1 MTINPGDAGLDELM
15 LLTIAAKSI
24 QHKLHRKREIWRYK
38 MDRNASG
45 PWPVAGFLMAT
56 ALATTISG
64 SAAAQSPAPK
74 IFSRSSAS
82 AAQSYWTPQR
92 MAAAKPKGIL
102 ASGAIQPTAT
112 PLATG
117 APGAAGGLMP
127 GGQAINRLQFPLLQS
142 PSRPAAAPIPADGAF
157 PGPYT
162 TYQYAGRYL
171 LYPISTIG
179 KLFFTEPGVG
189 NFVCSASVTYG
200 GSALNIVWTAG
211 HCVANGGHS
220 AFYTNW
226 LYCPSYDSAQGGVN
240 PAVGCWSW
248 SFATTSS
255 EWFTSG
261 TLSRD
266 YAIIG
271 LQPNGTVKNANVATV
286 TGGLGFAWN
295 WARDQAW
302 FFLGYPAA
310 SPFTGGKVIL
320 TASEH
325 RYDDSGQGSPPTNS
339 WGSNQTPG
347 ASGSPGILFFTLNG
361 GYINTDTSYYYTS
374 QAGQELQGPY
384 FDSEV
389 CNFWKSNTGYTG
401 TC

>member
-1 MTINPGDAGLDELM
+1 MNRDISGA
-15 LLTIAAKSI
+15 
-24 QHKLHRKREIWRYK
+24 WR
-38 MDRNASG
+38 
-45 PWPVAGFLMAT
+45 VAGFLIAT

-74 IFSRSSAS
+74 IFNRS
-82 AAQSYWTPQR
+82 AASTVHSYWTPER

-102 ASGAIQPTAT
+102 ASGAAQPAAA

-117 APGAAGGLMP
+117 APGAAGGSLP
-127 GGQAINRLQFPLLQS
+127 GGAAINRLQLPLLQS
-142 PSRPAAAPIPADGAF
+142 PSRPTAAPIPADGAF

-189 NFVCSASVTYG
+189 DFVCSASVTT
-200 GSALNIVWTAG
+200 GSASINNVIWTAG

-220 AFYTNW
+220 AFFTNW
-226 LYCPSYDSAQGGVN
+226 LFCPSYDSAQGGVN

-248 SFATTSS
+248 ASATTSS
-255 EWFTSG
+255 EWFVSG
-261 TLSRD
+261 AFPRD
-266 YAIIG
+266 YAIIH
-271 LQPNGTVKNANVATV
+271 LQSSGTVKNADVATV
-286 TGGLGFAWN
+286 TGSLGFAWN
-295 WARDQAW
+295 WGRDQAW

-310 SPFTGGKVIL
+310 SPFTGGKIIL

-347 ASGSPGILFFTLNG
+347 ASGSPGILFFTLG
-361 GYINTDTSYYYTS
+361 GGFINTDTSYFYTN

-384 FDSEV
+384 FDSQV
-389 CNFWKSNTGYTG
+389 CNFWKNNTAFAG